1 MLTCPVLGA
10 FSGKTSLLQ
19 VSLGAAFSGWQNIN
33 SSSQKNTTSSSR
45 SSSGHDDDDHD
56 RKGHGNSSSFD
67 DS

>member
-19 VSLGAAFSGWQNIN
+19 VSLGAAFSGLQNIN
-33 SSSQKNTTSSSR
+33 SSSQKNTSSSR
-45 SSSGHDDDDHD
+45 STGGHDDDDHD